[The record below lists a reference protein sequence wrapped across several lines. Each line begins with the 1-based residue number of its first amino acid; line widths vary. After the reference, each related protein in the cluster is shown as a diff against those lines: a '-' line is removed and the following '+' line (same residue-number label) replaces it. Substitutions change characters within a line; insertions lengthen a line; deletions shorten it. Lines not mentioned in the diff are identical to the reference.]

1 MFALHAERHVH
12 GLRFTVKV
20 FAPFYS
26 EKQDYCRTK
35 IGFLSKTGVRN
46 GKYRN
51 PEDSGRNMQPNKT
64 KKKPWHWDE
73 VHQKAFDN
81 VKATVV
87 KDVTLA
93 YPDFTKPFEIYTDA
107 SKRQLGSMITQN
119 NKPIAFFTRKLW

>member
-1 MFALHAERHVH
+1 MLAPLTDLVGECGH
-12 GLRFTVKV
+12 TKV
-20 FAPFYS
+20 TRA
-26 EKQDYCRTK
+26 
-35 IGFLSKTGVRN
+35 
-46 GKYRN
+46 
-51 PEDSGRNMQPNKT
+51 NKT

-107 SKRQLGSMITQN
+107 SKRQLG
-119 NKPIAFFTRKLW
+119 P